1 MTLDDNHFQLTNKIL
16 CQLKKQ
22 LKQPEEFMS
31 KNITFAGNPV
41 TITGQNVAVGQVA
54 PNFTAVKQNL
64 SPFDFYASTEGKVK
78 IISVA
83 PSIDTGVCSLQTIR
97 FNEEAG
103 KLKDDVHI
111 VTITV
116 DLPFAQKRFCAAEG
130 IENID
135 VVSDYRTLD
144 FGDKYGFIL
153 QELRLLTRGIVVVD
167 RDNKVQYVEHV
178 QEVTNHPD
186 YDKALDVIKGLI

>member
-1 MTLDDNHFQLTNKIL
+1 
-16 CQLKKQ
+16 
-22 LKQPEEFMS
+22 MS

-41 TITGQNVAVGQVA
+41 TIVGQNVTVGQVA
-54 PNFTAVKQNL
+54 PNFTAVKQDL
-64 SPFDFYASTEGKVK
+64 SPFDFYSATEGKIK

-83 PSIDTGVCSLQTIR
+83 PSIDTGVCSLQTVR

-103 KLKDDVHI
+103 KLKEDVQI

-116 DLPFAQKRFCAAEG
+116 DLPFAQKRYCAAEG

-135 VVSDYRTLD
+135 VVSDYQTLD

-153 QELRLLTRGIVVVD
+153 KEFRLLTRGVVVVD
-167 RDNKVQYVEHV
+167 RDNKIQYVEHV

-186 YDKALDVIKGLI
+186 YDAALEVVKGLI